1 MPSDRVV
8 PNKVVGM
15 HNVDVLTSLMAQMT
29 LLTKQLQNAQ
39 VQSARIQNAR
49 FTPNAI
55 QSCPS
60 LCDFCNGPHQSSNC
74 QLGNPFAQM
83 SME

>member
-8 PNKVVGM
+8 PNKVIGM

-39 VQSARIQNAR
+39 FQSA
-49 FTPNAI
+49 
-55 QSCPS
+55 
-60 LCDFCNGPHQSSNC
+60 
-74 QLGNPFAQM
+74 
-83 SME
+83 